1 MKLEFLRHES
11 EPLPAVHKIQVRQF
25 GIKQVVRVRTHANG
39 DL

>member
-11 EPLPAVHKIQVRQF
+11 EPLPEVHKIEVKQR
-25 GIKQVVRVRTHANG
+25 GIKQVVRVRTRANG